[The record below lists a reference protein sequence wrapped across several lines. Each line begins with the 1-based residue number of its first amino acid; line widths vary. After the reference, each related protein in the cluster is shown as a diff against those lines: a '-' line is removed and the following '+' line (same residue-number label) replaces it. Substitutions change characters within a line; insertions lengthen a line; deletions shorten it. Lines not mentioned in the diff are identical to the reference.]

1 MDELMSE
8 DELAMDVDIPEPAH
22 IETILDGMG
31 DSIGQ
36 VAGTESLTNSQIYL
50 GSVLAANGY
59 IRRNQVGQEGFMSK
73 VGDGFKAALAY
84 VKKIFT
90 NIWDFFFKRDQPKL
104 VAEAKEEVKKAEEIL
119 KAVESGGS
127 SEQET
132 TQALTNMRKVALAL
146 SHEPDTNKAALD
158 QILKEA
164 DEAMKGDQA
173 KKKAAVLSIG
183 RELPK
188 LNKRSQSAIKK
199 RVEKIV
205 QILKST
211 EKVADVIISKGEG
224 STALDVDK
232 KMAASLKSAKPEIT
246 GAIAKF
252 EKAKDTSSVA
262 DLKDCYTHVSQT
274 IDETVHNHKALEDLR
289 GVMQADI
296 KSIESGDDAEA
307 KKGLTEMKSLLS
319 SVSAMVQCGKE
330 MIEAGKA
337 LLKAGNKSFGY

>member
-90 NIWDFFFKRDQPKL
+90 NIWDFFFKRDAPKL
-104 VAEAKEEVKKAEEIL
+104 NAEVKEELKKAEEIV
-119 KAVESGGS
+119 KIVESGGS

-132 TQALTNMRKVALAL
+132 TLALTNMRKVVLAL

-188 LNKRSQSAIKK
+188 LNKRSQTAIKK

-211 EKVADVIISKGEG
+211 DKVVQIIIEKGEG
-224 STALDVDK
+224 PD
-232 KMAASLKSAKPEIT
+232 AKPIDKQMGGDLKGGRSEIT
-246 GAIAKF
+246 NAIAKF
-252 EKAKDTSSVA
+252 EKAKDTGSVA
-262 DLKDCYTHVSQT
+262 DLKDCYTEVSQT
-274 IDETVHNHKALEDLR
+274 IELTIKNQKFLESVR
-289 GVMQADI
+289 GNIQDNI
-296 KSIESGDDAEA
+296 KQIESGDNEHA
-307 KKGLTEMKSLLS
+307 KEGVQSLKSLLS
-319 SVSAMVQCGKE
+319 SVSALVQCGKE
-330 MIEAGKA
+330 LIEASKG
-337 LLKAGNKSFGY
+337 LLKAGNKAFGY

>member
-8 DELAMDVDIPEPAH
+8 EELAMDVDIPAPEH

-31 DSIGQ
+31 DSISQ
-36 VAGTESLTNSQIYL
+36 VAGTESLTNAQVYL

-90 NIWDFFFKRDQPKL
+90 NIWDFFFKRDAPKL
-104 VAEAKEEVKKAEEIL
+104 NAEVKEELKKAEEIV
-119 KAVESGGS
+119 KIVESGGS

-132 TQALTNMRKVALAL
+132 TLALTNMRKVVLAL

-188 LNKRSQSAIKK
+188 LNKRSQTAIKK
-199 RVEKIV
+199 RIEKIIQV
-205 QILKST
+205 LKST
-211 EKVADVIISKGEG
+211 DKVIGIIIDKGEG

-232 KMAASLKSAKPEIT
+232 QMAAAMKEARHEIT
-246 GAIAKF
+246 DGITRY
-252 EKAKDTSSVA
+252 EKAKDTMSIA
-262 DLKDCYTHVSQT
+262 DLKDSYTYVSQT
-274 IDETVHNHKALEDLR
+274 IDTTVKTYKELEGGRNAIQGEISKL
-289 GVMQADI
+289 
-296 KSIESGDDAEA
+296 ESAKEEEA
-307 KKGLTEMKSLLS
+307 KAGVAALKSLLG
-319 SVSAMVQCGKE
+319 SVSSLVNASKE
-330 MIEAGKA
+330 LLTASKQ
-337 LLKAGNKSFGY
+337 LLKAGNKSLGY